1 MRSRLFFPRIDMKTR
16 LLGIVLLCAMSAIA
30 FASPTT
36 QPTTSAL
43 AEKPTTAPTSKA
55 AKFPTPAEL
64 IKKMQAMEKAKASAA
79 KVAYFDISGAITER
93 PAGFSWMA
101 GQEDNTTLRSL
112 LERLQKARDDKDVR
126 AVLITIGESSLNLA
140 QAQEIRDALVDLRK
154 AGKKTFVYADSYD
167 TTSYMLASGATNVC
181 MMPGG
186 DIMILGVGI
195 ETMFYKGIL
204 DKAGVKADYVQIG
217 EYKGAEEPYTRNEP
231 SPELRGEMN
240 RVVEALYDQIVSGIS
255 LARNLPSEKVKELID
270 DTLVPAKSAKD
281 RGFVD
286 HLVDQDGLR
295 GLLKDEL
302 GKDINLVQ
310 DYGEPAREAID
321 LSNPFSFLTAMA
333 KKPAPTNKPA
343 IAVVYADGVIQD
355 GDGAGSLFSA
365 GGVGSE
371 TMRQAL
377 RKAARDENV
386 KAIVLR
392 IDSPGGSALAS
403 EVMWQATRRVA
414 EKKPVIV
421 SIGNMAASGGYYLA
435 SAGDYIFADPSAIVG
450 SIGVVGGKFVIKDL
464 FDKLGLSTET
474 FQKGRNADLFSQN
487 TPFNERQRRLITNW
501 MRGTYD
507 QFTERVMST
516 RKDKIKDID
525 KVARGRIFLAQQARE
540 LGMVDELGGTESAIS
555 YAAKKAKLSPGSY
568 EIRVLPSPRTIADYF
583 TGGASGGD
591 ASMPFTPK
599 ITISPDSIL
608 HMLPAS
614 TKALIRQQLQMVE
627 MMQTRPG
634 VLMTPYV
641 VKMK

>member
-1 MRSRLFFPRIDMKTR
+1 MT
-16 LLGIVLLCAMSAIA
+16 AIA
-30 FASPTT
+30 TASPTT
-36 QPTTSAL
+36 QPTTAAL
-43 AEKPTTAPTSKA
+43 SKKPTTAS

-64 IKKMQAMEKAKASAA
+64 MKKMQSMEKAKASLA
-79 KVAYFDISGAITER
+79 KVAYFDISGSITER
-93 PAGFSWMA
+93 PAGFSLMA
-101 GQEDNTTLRSL
+101 GQEERTTLRSL
-112 LERLQKARDDKDVR
+112 IERLQKARDDKEVR
-126 AVLITIGESSLNLA
+126 AILITIGDSSLNLA
-140 QAQEIRDALVDLRK
+140 QAQEVRDALVELRK

-167 TTSYMLASGATNVC
+167 TTSYMLACGATNVC

-186 DIMILGVGI
+186 DIMIPGVGI
-195 ETMFYKGIL
+195 ETMFYKGIM

-231 SPELRGEMN
+231 SPELRGELN
-240 RVVEALYDQIVSGIS
+240 HVVEALYEQIVSGIS
-255 LARNLPSEKVKELID
+255 LARNLSADKVKELID
-270 DTLVPAKSAKD
+270 DTLVPARSAKD

-310 DYGEPAREAID
+310 DYGEAAREPID
-321 LSNPFSFLTAMA
+321 FSNPFSFLSAMA
-333 KKPAPTNKPA
+333 KKPAPSNKPA

-355 GDGAGSLFSA
+355 GSGEGSLFSE

-386 KAIVLR
+386 KAVVLR

-414 EKKPVIV
+414 EKKPVII

-464 FDKLGLSTET
+464 FDKLGLTTET

-487 TPFNERQRRLITNW
+487 SPFNERQRRLITNW

-525 KVARGRIFLAQQARE
+525 KVARGRIFLAQQAKD
-540 LGMVDELGGTESAIS
+540 LGMVDELGGTSSAIS
-555 YAAKKAKLSPGSY
+555 YAAKKAKLTAGSY
-568 EIRVLPSPRTIADYF
+568 EIRVLPSPRSIADFF
-583 TGGASGGD
+583 TGGASGAD
-591 ASMPFTPK
+591 TAMPFAPR
-599 ITISPDSIL
+599 ITLSPDSIL
-608 HMLPAS
+608 HTLPAS
-614 TKALIRQQLQMVE
+614 TRQLITQQLQMIQL
-627 MMQTRPG
+627 MQSRPG

-641 VKMK
+641 VKMN

>member
-1 MRSRLFFPRIDMKTR
+1 MRSRPFFPRIDMKTR
-16 LLGIVLLCAMSAIA
+16 LLGIVLLCAMCTVA
-30 FASPTT
+30 FASPST
-36 QPTTSAL
+36 QPASASTSSK
-43 AEKPTTAPTSKA
+43 KPTTAP

-64 IKKMQAMEKAKASAA
+64 MKKMQSMEKAKSSLA

-93 PAGFSWMA
+93 PASFSWMA
-101 GQEDNTTLRSL
+101 GQQDNQTLRSL
-112 LERLQKARDDKDVR
+112 LERLQQARDDKDVR
-126 AVLITIGESSLNLA
+126 AVLITIEDSTLNLA

-167 TTSYMLASGATNVC
+167 TTSYTLASGATNIC

-186 DIMILGVGI
+186 DIMVLGVGI
-195 ETMFYKGIL
+195 ETMFYKGIM

-217 EYKGAEEPYTRNEP
+217 EYKGAEEPYTRSEP
-231 SPELRGEMN
+231 SPELRGELN
-240 RVVEALYDQIVSGIS
+240 HVVEALYDQIVSGIS
-255 LARNLPSEKVKELID
+255 LARNMPSDKVKDLID
-270 DTLVPAKSAKD
+270 DTLVPARVAKD

-286 HLVDQDGLR
+286 HLVDEDGLR
-295 GLLKDEL
+295 SLLKDEL

-310 DYGEPAREAID
+310 DYGEPAKEAID
-321 LSNPFSFLTAMA
+321 FSNPFSVLTAMA
-333 KKPAPTNKPA
+333 KKPAPSNKPA

-355 GDGAGSLFSA
+355 GDGAGSLFSQ

-386 KAIVLR
+386 KAVVLR

-403 EVMWQATRRVA
+403 EVMWQATRRLA

-421 SIGNMAASGGYYLA
+421 SVGNMAASGGYYLA

-507 QFTERVMST
+507 QFTDRVMST

-525 KVARGRIFLAQQARE
+525 KVARGRIFLAQQAKD
-540 LGMVDELGGTESAIS
+540 LGMIDELGGTESAIA
-555 YAAKKAKLSPGSY
+555 YAAGKAKLSPGSY
-568 EIRVLPSPRTIADYF
+568 DIRVLPSPRTIADYF
-583 TGGASGGD
+583 TGGAGAD
-591 ASMPFTPK
+591 TAMPFTPK

-608 HMLPAS
+608 RALPAS
-614 TKALIRQQLQMVE
+614 TKQLITQQLQMVQL
-627 MMQTRPG
+627 MQERPV
-634 VLMTPYV
+634 VLMSPYV
-641 VKMK
+641 VKMQ